1 MGRSGCRFGSP
12 IPWPHSFPSDLRSGG
27 RILCPEP
34 LTPHAIE
41 AIRFPDPSDTPPG
54 APETNARTS
63 SGLARNRCSVHP
75 EALVHL
81 RQLRPVELLDRLV
94 LTRIRTKVDTAL
106 IPAILIAPN
115 LDAGFLLAKRKSG
128 YVHPPVRVFPVEC

>member
-1 MGRSGCRFGSP
+1 MGVKTRPRWVCLGNCVADQPRVNANGPLGVPVRLSYSLASFVSIGSP
-12 IPWPHSFPSDLRSGG
+12 IWG

-34 LTPHAIE
+34 IPPLAIA

-106 IPAILIAPN
+106 IPAILIAP
-115 LDAGFLLAKRKSG
+115 
-128 YVHPPVRVFPVEC
+128 